1 MNKRV
6 RSESMEKME
15 LVSRETI
22 KPSIATPPHL
32 KIYPLC
38 FIDNIVFR
46 NYIPI
51 LLFYSA
57 NHHSKSHHES
67 KISTLKK
74 SLSQVLSRYY
84 PFAGMLRDQLSI
96 ECNDQGVSF
105 LVTSFACNL
114 SSILHNPNHAS
125 FHPLFPDQL
134 QWKPMETTSTIVAIQ
149 INCFAC
155 GGIVISVCMCHKVAD
170 AATLCNFINDWA
182 MFSRQNQDQQEEQE
196 EKLLSSLPFPVPGA
210 SFLPQEN
217 LPVFPET
224 AFVKND
230 TVCRRFVF
238 EGAKID
244 SLKAMVSSRDVHNP
258 TRVEVVSALI
268 YNRAV
273 SSLGLTFK
281 TTPFRTAVNLRSR
294 TVPPLPEKSL
304 GNLVWFLFVSN
315 LGEETELQEL
325 VVKMKQGLREFR
337 DTFGKKFGGKNKD
350 SRFITECLEQATRV
364 PEGGGCVE
372 SLVCCASWCRFPM
385 YEADFGWGK
394 PVWFSTSECPVKN
407 SVVLMDTRDG
417 EGIEALVNMEEHD
430 MAKFE
435 RDFHLLQYAS
445 LNPLVQ

>member
-1 MNKRV
+1 
-6 RSESMEKME
+6 MEKME
-15 LVSRETI
+15 LISRETI
-22 KPSIATPPHL
+22 KPSTPTPPHL

-38 FIDNIVFR
+38 FIDHIVFR

-57 NHHSKSHHES
+57 NHHSKNHQAS

-74 SLSQVLSRYY
+74 SLSHVLSRYY
-84 PFAGMLRDQLSI
+84 PFAGNLRDQLSI

-105 LVTSFACNL
+105 LVTTFTCNL
-114 SSILHNPNHAS
+114 SSILHKPNHQT

-134 QWKPMETTSTIVAIQ
+134 QWNPMETPSSPILAIQ

-155 GGIVISVCMCHKVAD
+155 GGIAISVCMCHKVAD

-182 MFSRQNQDQQEEQE
+182 TFTRHSQNQEQE
-196 EKLLSSLPFPVPGA
+196 QPELLSSLPFPVPGA
-210 SFLPQEN
+210 SFFPQEN
-217 LPVFPET
+217 LPVFPEA

-238 EGAKID
+238 EAAKIE
-244 SLKAMVSSRDVHNP
+244 SLKAMVSSSGNVQNP

-268 YNRAV
+268 YKRAV
-273 SSLGLTFK
+273 SSLGLTFE
-281 TTPFRTAVNLRSR
+281 TTAFRTAVNLRNR
-294 TVPPLPEKSL
+294 TVPPLPGKSL
-304 GNLVWFLFVSN
+304 GNLVWFLFVTN
-315 LGEETELQEL
+315 PGEEAELQEL
-325 VVKMKQGLREFR
+325 VAKMKDGLSEFCE
-337 DTFGKKFGGKNKD
+337 TCGKKFGGKKKD
-350 SRFITECLEQATRV
+350 LRFITECLKQATSTRV
-364 PEGGGCVE
+364 PEGG

-394 PVWFSTSECPVKN
+394 PSWVTTSECPVKN

-435 RDFHLLQYAS
+435 RDIHLLQYAS
-445 LNPLVQ
+445 LNPLVQHGS